1 MSTPQ
6 YAIRRQLGRYGGAI
20 AIGGIALSL
29 SAMSVFAQATPPASP
44 AVQQACVGGSPS
56 LQLANPSAGDVLLTG
71 DYIVS
76 GAAWETGGPAN
87 EGVTRV
93 DLFLGNRDS
102 GGLFLGSGV
111 PGQEASDFTSGSEL
125 AMTGFAITTTV
136 PNIANGGHDFVAY
149 AYSPNGQETS
159 VSVPIFVGAP
169 PVATPLT
176 STSPAPIPLVSTT
189 THTGCAAAASAAA
202 TTGATMVAPAAQPS
216 AVATSVGAMDAV
228 TSQAPLLVLS
238 NPSAGDLLNAG
249 TVVIEGVAYDP
260 AATSGAGVDT
270 VDLFLGDRNAG
281 GLFLGSG
288 VPGASINPLVTEP
301 GSRLAQTGFAI
312 RAEVPATVSGSNT
325 LFGYAHSSL
334 TNKETIVTIPVNV
347 GTPPSPTPRPATT

>member
-6 YAIRRQLGRYGGAI
+6 YALRRRLGRYGGAI
-20 AIGGIALSL
+20 ALGAIVLSL
-29 SAMSVFAQATPPASP
+29 SAVSVGAQATPQSSPAS
-44 AVQQACVGGSPS
+44 QQACLGGTPI
-56 LQLANPSAGDVLLTG
+56 LQLSNPSAGDVLLTG

-76 GAAWETGGPAN
+76 GSAWEIGGAAG
-87 EGVTRV
+87 EGVSRV
-93 DLFLGNRDS
+93 DLFLGNRDA
-102 GGLFLGSGV
+102 GGLFLGSAV
-111 PGQEASDFTSGSEL
+111 PGQGASDFTAGSEL

-136 PNIANGGHDFVAY
+136 PNIANGGHDFVGY

-169 PVATPLT
+169 PVPTPQT

-189 THTGCAAAASAAA
+189 THTACAPAASTIA
-202 TTGATMVAPAAQPS
+202 TTGATMVAPAAQPTAS
-216 AVATSVGAMDAV
+216 AASVGAMGVA
-228 TSQAPLLVLS
+228 TSQGPLLVLS
-238 NPSAGDLLNAG
+238 NPGAGDLLNAG
-249 TVVIEGVAYDP
+249 TVVIEGIAYDP

-281 GLFLGSG
+281 GLFLGSA

-312 RAEVPATVSGSNT
+312 RAEVPSTVSGSNT
-325 LFGYAHSSL
+325 LFGYAHSSV
-334 TNKETIVTIPVNV
+334 TNKESIVSIPVNV
-347 GTPPSPTPRPATT
+347 GTPPSPTPRPTT